1 MNSDRGAIREG
12 ALSLLRLPVS
22 SHDLA
27 ASDRLRRG
35 LRGSTQL
42 MAVIAMSF
50 AAVVLVFTIAG
61 VGIDAAIQN
70 VPVWAHVGTAAFL
83 LVVGVVVGTRDLS
96 HEELTL
102 MDAVATVGGGIGF
115 SLFTVGRT
123 PTPARELVLLL
134 FMAHM
139 LIIRAALV
147 PSSAKRTMW
156 LGLVALAPS
165 ALQAGGVTEGLDD
178 VLGNPIARATLTMLW
193 VATTTLAS
201 SLVSRRIYGL
211 QRAVSQARQLGPY
224 TLEEKIGE
232 GGMGEVYKARHA
244 LLRRATAIK
253 IVRDA
258 SDPAT
263 LARFEREVQLTS
275 ELTHPNTVQVYDF
288 GRAADGT
295 FYYAMEHI
303 EGLTLWQL
311 VELDGPQSPGRVV
324 SLLTQV
330 CASLAEAHG
339 LGLIHRDV
347 KPDNVLVCVRG
358 RVPDVVKVVD
368 FGLARSIETTSSAD
382 APGAIMGTAQY
393 MSPEAVSAPSSI
405 DARSDLYSVGALA
418 YFLLTGTELFRGG
431 MHVVL
436 SQQVHAI
443 PQRPSS
449 RLGVELPD
457 DLERIVMRCLEK
469 DPSLRPQS
477 ATELADALL
486 ATTTSRSWTSDDSAA
501 WWRRNEGVV
510 TRARARAGAPAESG
524 PRSVTSRVDQAC

>member
-1 MNSDRGAIREG
+1 MISDPGSNREG
-12 ALSLLRLPVS
+12 ASAVLRLPAS

-35 LRGSTQL
+35 LEGSTQL

-50 AAVVLVFTIAG
+50 AAVVLVFTVIA
-61 VGIDAAIQN
+61 VGIDAAVQD
-70 VPVWAHVGTAAFL
+70 VPVWAHVGTAVFL
-83 LVVGVVVGTRDLS
+83 LVVGLVVRTRDLS
-96 HEELTL
+96 HEELRL
-102 MDAVATVGGGIGF
+102 MDTVATVGGGIGF

-147 PSSAKRTMW
+147 PSSSKRTMW
-156 LGLVALAPS
+156 LGLVALVPS
-165 ALQAGGVTEGLDD
+165 ALQAGGVTAGPDD
-178 VLGNPIARATLTMLW
+178 VLGSPVARATLTLLW

-288 GRAADGT
+288 GRATDGT

-368 FGLARSIETTSSAD
+368 FGLARSLSTTSAD

-393 MSPEAVSAPSSI
+393 MAPEAVSAPSSI

-418 YFLLTGTELFRGG
+418 YFLLTGTELFHGG

-436 SQQVHAI
+436 SQQVNVV

-449 RLGVELPD
+449 RLGVELPA

-486 ATTTSRSWTSDDSAA
+486 ATTTSCSWTNDDSAA

-510 TRARARAGAPAESG
+510 ARARAGAPAKSG
-524 PRSVTSRVDQAC
+524 QRSVTSRVDEAC

>member
-1 MNSDRGAIREG
+1 MISDAGSRDEG
-12 ALSLLRLPVS
+12 ALSVLRLPAS
-22 SHDLA
+22 SDDLA
-27 ASDRLRRG
+27 ASTRLRRG
-35 LRGSTQL
+35 LEGSTQL

-50 AAVVLVFTIAG
+50 AAVVLFFTVTALG
-61 VGIDAAIQN
+61 VDAAIHS
-70 VPVWAHVGTAAFL
+70 VPVWAHVGTAVL
-83 LVVGVVVGTRDLS
+83 LLGIGLVVRTRDLS
-96 HEELTL
+96 HEQLKA

-115 SLFTVGRT
+115 SLFTAGRT

-147 PSSAKRTMW
+147 PSSSKRTMW
-156 LGLVALAPS
+156 LGLIALSPS
-165 ALQAGGVTEGLDD
+165 ALQAAYVTASSSD
-178 VLGNPIARATLTMLW
+178 VLGTPLARTTLTVLW

-201 SLVSRRIYGL
+201 SLVSKRIYGL

-258 SDPAT
+258 TDPET

-368 FGLARSIETTSSAD
+368 FGLARSIRTKPAD

-393 MSPEAVSAPSSI
+393 MAPEAVSAPSSI

-436 SQQVHAI
+436 SQQVNVV

-457 DLERIVMRCLEK
+457 DLESIVMRCLEK
-469 DPSLRPQS
+469 DPSLRPQT
-477 ATELADALL
+477 AMELAAALL
-486 ATTTSRSWTSDDSAA
+486 ATTASRTWTSDDSAA
-501 WWRRNEGVV
+501 WWRRNDGLV
-510 TRARARAGAPAESG
+510 ARARAGAPAESG
-524 PRSVTSRVDQAC
+524 PRSVTSRVDEAC